1 MSYSYDLKESLAEK
15 EIKKACCRTS
25 MLYGMLAAGATVSP
39 SGEILLGLPKGAVSA
54 FAERQ
59 IRILFGKAP
68 TLSPYGIGKRHVRLS
83 FFGKGVAEFLSSDL
97 SAVPL
102 QGRPCALCHAH
113 FLRGV
118 FLSAGRMSDFR
129 KLCRLEFSFKER
141 RDKLFLLLSEAA
153 GEPKYTKRREE
164 ELLYY
169 KTATAIGDFFAA
181 IGAEN
186 ITFSLINNTIEAEY
200 RNDANRRANCETRNI
215 ARSIEASMRF
225 LHLYRLLEAE
235 GKLSLLPEELQETAR
250 LRAENPDMPLS
261 VLGGKMTPP
270 VSKSGLSHRLNKIIK
285 SAVVLLGE
293 DGVWEE

>member
-25 MLYGMLAAGATVSP
+25 MLYGMLAARGTVSADG
-39 SGEILLGLPKGAVSA
+39 SVLLCLPCGAVAS

-68 TLSPYGIGKRHVRLS
+68 EVAFYGIGKSSVRLT
-83 FFGKGVAEFLSSDL
+83 FAGKGVKEFLESDF
-97 SAVPL
+97 SGVPL
-102 QGRPCALCHAH
+102 SGRPCSLCHTH

-118 FLSAGRMSDFR
+118 FLAVGRMSDYK
-129 KLCRLEFSFKER
+129 KLCRLEFSLGER
-141 RDKLFLLLSEAA
+141 KDKLMPILTEAA
-153 GEPKYTKRREE
+153 GAPKYTKRREE
-164 ELLYY
+164 EILYY
-169 KTATAIGDFFAA
+169 KTASAVGDFFAA

-250 LRAENPDMPLS
+250 LRAANPSMPLS
-261 VLGGKMTPP
+261 VLGGMMTPP
-270 VSKSGLSHRLNKIIK
+270 VSKSGLSHRLNKIVK
-285 SAVVLLGE
+285 TAAALLGE
-293 DGVWEE
+293 VEEGEG

>member
-25 MLYGMLAAGATVSP
+25 MLYGMLAARGTVSEDG
-39 SGEILLGLPKGAVSA
+39 SISLGLPLGAVSS

-68 TLSPYGIGKRHVRLS
+68 HAASYGIGKGHVKLS
-83 FFGKGVAEFLSSDL
+83 FAGKGVKEFLESDF
-97 SAVPL
+97 SGVPL
-102 QGRPCALCHAH
+102 SGRPCSLCHTH
-113 FLRGV
+113 FLRGI
-118 FLSAGRMSDFR
+118 FLAAGRMSDYK
-129 KLCRLEFSFKER
+129 KLCRLEFSVGAR
-141 RDKLFLLLSEAA
+141 RDKLFPLLTEAA

-164 ELLYY
+164 EILYY
-169 KTATAIGDFFAA
+169 KTAATVGDFFAA

-285 SAVVLLGE
+285 SAVLLLGE
-293 DGVWEE
+293 DGEGEG

>member
-1 MSYSYDLKESLAEK
+1 MSYSAELKESLAEK
-15 EIKKACCRTS
+15 EIKKACCRAS
-25 MLYGMLAAGATVSP
+25 MLYGMLAARGTALSDGVVS
-39 SGEILLGLPKGAVSA
+39 LCLPLGAVSS

-59 IRILFGKAP
+59 IRILFGRMP
-68 TLSPYGIGKRHVRLS
+68 DSVPYGIGKRSTRLS
-83 FFGKGVAEFLSSDL
+83 FVGKGVKEFLDSDL
-97 SAVPL
+97 SRIPL
-102 QGRPCALCHAH
+102 SSRPCPLCHAH
-113 FLRGV
+113 FLRGI
-118 FLSAGRMSDFR
+118 FLAAGRMADYR
-129 KLCRLEFSFKER
+129 KLCRLEFSVGAR
-141 RDKLFLLLSEAA
+141 RDKLTPLLAEAA

-164 ELLYY
+164 EILYY
-169 KTATAIGDFFAA
+169 KTAGSVGDFFAA

-250 LRAENPDMPLS
+250 LRAENPSMPLS
-261 VLGGKMTPP
+261 VLGGMMTPP

-285 SAVVLLGE
+285 AAVLLLGE
-293 DGVWEE
+293 DFEEEG